1 MSSTNVYQTPT
12 LSQAPVLVTHSPAF
26 SKSALRVLSTF
37 HPRSDAVRSLAT
49 QKGLGRNLKPY
60 EVLSRPS
67 WEKRAGGL
75 EWRMEAWS
83 GMEAQFWKKK
93 ITFPTYLGWWPEIFV
108 GCAAVLYGMV
118 KSQLA
123 SKCYLSV
130 APERSLALE
139 PLASMLTV
147 LFHFLPSAPLPP
159 GLLTAPGCAA
169 DVTS

>member
-118 KSQLA
+118 
-123 SKCYLSV
+123 
-130 APERSLALE
+130 
-139 PLASMLTV
+139 
-147 LFHFLPSAPLPP
+147 
-159 GLLTAPGCAA
+159 
-169 DVTS
+169 